1 MLGRILFAS
10 IPLMLGMTQV
20 FAKAEPKWDAYGR
33 PHQLVAIG
41 DHRRLNLYC
50 LGRGSPVVILDGGL
64 GNDITAWRE
73 IQAPLARKTRVCAY
87 DRAGNGFSD
96 PGPIPR
102 TAAALAADLEALLR
116 GARIRPPY
124 VLVGASIAGLHT
136 RLFADSHLAEVAGMV
151 LVDPSF
157 EHQVARYEAATP
169 VSTAAAASQQVAGLR
184 FCIDALRNGAPPV
197 GSKVYTDC
205 IGSPDSDLP
214 AAAFRGLAAHI
225 TSDSYRM
232 VLSELEEFNGAS
244 ADEVDASRRSYGA
257 LPLIVLTA
265 GGVGTAD
272 PDTVTRTRIWTEMH
286 QRMATLS
293 SRGLHRIIP
302 GATHHIALSRPEAVI
317 AAVNDVVAA
326 TRPRSAA
333 LPAPDSFR
341 LLAMTPVAR
350 QTPVFTSDTAWHAN
364 HSLQRTG
371 QRPTGA
377 GPSDAARCSGTP
389 GAASP
394 HGLADAAFAADS
406 TVLVGTGSSR
416 TIPDAGLSVRSPW
429 KTA

>member
-1 MLGRILFAS
+1 MLGRILFVA
-10 IPLMLGMTQV
+10 IALLVGVTEV
-20 FAKAEPKWDAYGR
+20 FATPQPKWDAYGR

-41 DHRRLNLYC
+41 DDRRLNLYC
-50 LGRGSPVVILDGGL
+50 LGSGSPVVILEGGL
-64 GNDITAWRE
+64 GNDITAWRK
-73 IQAPLARKTRVCAY
+73 IHGPLARTTRVCAY

-96 PGPIPR
+96 PGPVPR
-102 TAAALAADLEALLR
+102 TAAALVADLGALLR
-116 GARIRPPY
+116 AARIRPPY

-136 RLFADSHLAEVAGMV
+136 RLFADSHLAQVAGMV

-169 VSTAAAASQQVAGLR
+169 VSTAAAASQQVAGLK

-205 IGSPDSDLP
+205 IGSPASDLP

-232 VLSELEEFNGAS
+232 VLSELQEFNGAS

-265 GGVGTAD
+265 GGVGTPD

-286 QRMATLS
+286 ERMAALS
-293 SRGLHRIIP
+293 SRGLHRIVP
-302 GATHHIALSRPEAVI
+302 GATHHIALSRPDAVI

-326 TRPRSAA
+326 TRPRSKAQ
-333 LPAPDSFR
+333 PTPDSIKS
-341 LLAMTPVAR
+341 P
-350 QTPVFTSDTAWHAN
+350 
-364 HSLQRTG
+364 
-371 QRPTGA
+371 RP
-377 GPSDAARCSGTP
+377 
-389 GAASP
+389 
-394 HGLADAAFAADS
+394 
-406 TVLVGTGSSR
+406 
-416 TIPDAGLSVRSPW
+416 
-429 KTA
+429 